1 MGYDVVYSK
10 EAIKSLKKIDKG
22 QRILLYNW
30 IERNLINIENPRSNG
45 KVLNGNLK
53 DYWRYRVGEYRII
66 ADIQDK
72 NITIVIVNVGH
83 RREVYK

>member
-30 IERNLINIENPRSNG
+30 IEHNLINIENPRSNG

>member
-1 MGYDVVYSK
+1 MGYEVVYSK
-10 EAIKSLKKIDKG
+10 DAVKSLKKIDKG
-22 QRILLYNW
+22 QRILLHNW
-30 IERNLINIENPRSNG
+30 IENNLMNTANPRSNG
-45 KVLNGNLK
+45 KALKGNLK